1 MTPDIRAMVLAW
13 GFGRMAGGAVA
24 AEVELAGGDGWQAAS
39 SARAPAARILMLLKV
54 ISRTLSMQ

>member
-13 GFGRMAGGAVA
+13 GFGRMGGGAVA
-24 AEVELAGGDGWQAAS
+24 AEVELEGGDGWQAAS
-39 SARAPAARILMLLKV
+39 SAKAPAASILVLLKV